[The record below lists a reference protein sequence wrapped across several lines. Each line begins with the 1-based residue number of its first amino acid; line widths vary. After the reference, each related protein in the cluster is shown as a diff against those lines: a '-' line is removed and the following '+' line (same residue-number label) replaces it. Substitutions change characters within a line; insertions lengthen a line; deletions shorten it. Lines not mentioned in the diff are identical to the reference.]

1 VAKQVRP
8 FIEAVL
14 SAFGAE
20 RCMAGSDFPVS
31 AAAADAPSY
40 ANWFDFLAE
49 LTASPAE
56 QDAVLRGTALRVYL
70 AA

>member
-1 VAKQVRP
+1 VTPLLQVLASA
-8 FIEAVL
+8 EAVI
-14 SAFGAE
+14 
-20 RCMAGSDFPVS
+20 
-31 AAAADAPSY
+31 
-40 ANWFDFLAE
+40 AE